1 MSASHDVSLKRRE
14 FLQSIFLTAGAMS
27 SPALLTAC
35 GGDADTPTL
44 AGSLQGD
51 KAMLPI
57 EPGPLYNIGPLVD
70 AGVDQAMVPEG
81 FSLRRVAAHL
91 TNPVSGLFDPLG
103 ATGYVWHQ
111 APDGGAVF
119 AAEDGGWVY
128 ACNSEINPGSGAFG
142 SSRDGGVGALRFDA
156 DGNVVDSYR
165 ILDGTRRNC
174 AGGATPWGTWISC
187 EEVGDG
193 YAWECDPFGS
203 PADARRLDGLGRYNM
218 EAAAV
223 DLPTRTAYV
232 TEDSGSGRFYRF
244 SSAPNDVIVGSDGQ
258 LRLNMIEGQLEVLE
272 IEGFEN
278 GGYIETDEAARE
290 LRRVRWVP
298 VVQPE
303 RPQGQVRG
311 ELADAGLPVP
321 GTVFR
326 GGEGLWIYEVPAQVQ
341 RVAPGSEAPTRA
353 VAFFACKGDNRVF
366 ALDLD
371 NDLIQSVFDNDF
383 IDPAFDDVDNV
394 VVSPSGDV
402 VVAEDGDG
410 MRLIVVAPGKPAK
423 VLVKINTPGSEITGP
438 AFTPDGS
445 RLYFN
450 SQRGPNI
457 PLQNLDLIAQFPG
470 LRNGTGVTY
479 ELTIPEE
486 FRRQS

>member
-1 MSASHDVSLKRRE
+1 MRNPPMSASHDVSLKRRE

-35 GGDADTPTL
+35 GGDADAPTL

-103 ATGYVWHQ
+103 ASGYVWHQ

-156 DGNVVDSYR
+156 NGNVVDSYR

-193 YAWECDPFGS
+193 
-203 PADARRLDGLGRYNM
+203 
-218 EAAAV
+218 
-223 DLPTRTAYV
+223 
-232 TEDSGSGRFYRF
+232 
-244 SSAPNDVIVGSDGQ
+244 
-258 LRLNMIEGQLEVLE
+258 
-272 IEGFEN
+272 
-278 GGYIETDEAARE
+278 
-290 LRRVRWVP
+290 
-298 VVQPE
+298 
-303 RPQGQVRG
+303 
-311 ELADAGLPVP
+311 
-321 GTVFR
+321 
-326 GGEGLWIYEVPAQVQ
+326 
-341 RVAPGSEAPTRA
+341 
-353 VAFFACKGDNRVF
+353 
-366 ALDLD
+366 
-371 NDLIQSVFDNDF
+371 
-383 IDPAFDDVDNV
+383 
-394 VVSPSGDV
+394 
-402 VVAEDGDG
+402 
-410 MRLIVVAPGKPAK
+410 
-423 VLVKINTPGSEITGP
+423 
-438 AFTPDGS
+438 
-445 RLYFN
+445 
-450 SQRGPNI
+450 
-457 PLQNLDLIAQFPG
+457 
-470 LRNGTGVTY
+470 
-479 ELTIPEE
+479 
-486 FRRQS
+486 